1 MKTTATSGSLYSPGS
16 LTELWLDGHRNLSP
30 HNPPVAME
38 ESGVSVP
45 RDSAL
50 EAPSA
55 GSGGYVV
62 FSVKAGTDGGHPKVN
77 LSGDESK

>member
-1 MKTTATSGSLYSPGS
+1 
-16 LTELWLDGHRNLSP
+16 
-30 HNPPVAME
+30 ME